1 MVKPNRQ
8 SSKLTDWRTNLP
20 MKFMLVQ
27 LLVAAVIIIA
37 SVGFLKSI
45 ETDRLIDNQEFLS
58 INLGKT
64 IVAKLQQK
72 TNKIE
77 NLAVSIGALG
87 ELYQHDPKQ
96 LNAAIPALLEQP
108 GQQEVILGGGVWP
121 EPFAFDPSK
130 RKDSYFWARNSAS
143 ELIKVNDYNTDNISP
158 YYQEAWYVP
167 AKYYP
172 TDTTYWS
179 KSYIDPYTQNAMLTA
194 SVPMWLEHRLI
205 GVSTV
210 DIALSSLDNFFNSA
224 VSGHGGYVFALDQQ
238 NRLLSYPDT
247 DLDSGEPLNSQTLF
261 QPFSAFT
268 KEHPSFAPLQQ
279 TIKKLDTDFI
289 RQADLKKAYEDTQ
302 LADVIKNAP
311 EHERAKLM
319 ALINQNA
326 NNKLK
331 QVELVATQRLTSDP
345 RLKEPVIVTV
355 FLMPGTYWKIVLV
368 TPMSSITYNAQSLAS
383 SVGIYLVSIQI
394 FALMLLFIVQNK
406 LFITPISR
414 MVRAL
419 NDSNPAKIELMAT
432 NRNDEIGMLAKAFS
446 SRTHQLEVALASL
459 DATNLALE
467 QQLDVQQQSKTELQ
481 EKKEQ
486 LNSVLNS
493 AHNLIFIKNLNGEL
507 TLVNDQFCQTLSRKR
522 ENILGLKDHLV
533 MPKEIATLNQ
543 EKDRLVI
550 KDKIEL
556 SYEQSFP
563 VEGKQHI
570 YLVTKFPIFNDKQ
583 QLTSVGTIAFDISA
597 TKEAELK
604 KRAQF
609 EILRQETSDNI
620 RFIEKLEQTNKRL
633 QNESLQAKLESNR
646 QNSFEKVK
654 HENQTIY
661 PSLVA
666 AIVKPIFRKQDD
678 LAASAYRLASGEL
691 SIADF
696 NSKLANQTERLRH
709 LEYLLSAQDYI
720 AKPIDLVS
728 LLEHVVALLQPKLT
742 AKNIELEIKSDSR
755 LIVEGIHWHYL
766 LIFYRAISN
775 TITDAFYQQGSTQKM
790 KVSLNKETQQVVMK
804 IYDNGKGFNEEQLA
818 VLQSTLDCGKVTGTL
833 SALSVWLKSEFQ
845 GELSVEEL
853 PKDSGFKTLV
863 NYQLSHR

>member
-1 MVKPNRQ
+1 M
-8 SSKLTDWRTNLP
+8 
-20 MKFMLVQ
+20 
-27 LLVAAVIIIA
+27 
-37 SVGFLKSI
+37 
-45 ETDRLIDNQEFLS
+45 
-58 INLGKT
+58 
-64 IVAKLQQK
+64 
-72 TNKIE
+72 
-77 NLAVSIGALG
+77 
-87 ELYQHDPKQ
+87 
-96 LNAAIPALLEQP
+96 
-108 GQQEVILGGGVWP
+108 
-121 EPFAFDPSK
+121 
-130 RKDSYFWARNSAS
+130 
-143 ELIKVNDYNTDNISP
+143 
-158 YYQEAWYVP
+158 
-167 AKYYP
+167 
-172 TDTTYWS
+172 
-179 KSYIDPYTQNAMLTA
+179 
-194 SVPMWLEHRLI
+194 
-205 GVSTV
+205 
-210 DIALSSLDNFFNSA
+210 
-224 VSGHGGYVFALDQQ
+224 
-238 NRLLSYPDT
+238 
-247 DLDSGEPLNSQTLF
+247 
-261 QPFSAFT
+261 
-268 KEHPSFAPLQQ
+268 
-279 TIKKLDTDFI
+279 
-289 RQADLKKAYEDTQ
+289 
-302 LADVIKNAP
+302 IKNTP
-311 EHERAKLM
+311 EHERAKLV

-326 NNKLK
+326 NNKLQ
-331 QVELVATQRLTSDP
+331 QVELVATKRLNSDP

-355 FLMPGTYWKIVLV
+355 FLMPGTYWKIILV
-368 TPMSSITYNAQSLAS
+368 TPMSSITNNAQSLAS

-394 FALMLLFIVQNK
+394 LALILLFIVQNK
-406 LFITPISR
+406 LFIAPISR

-419 NDSNPAKIELMAT
+419 NDSNPAKIELEAT
-432 NRNDEIGMLAKAFS
+432 NRKDEIGMLAKAFS
-446 SRTHQLEVALASL
+446 SRTRQLEVALASL

-467 QQLDVQQQSKTELQ
+467 QQLDVQQQSKAELQ

-493 AHNLIFIKNLNGEL
+493 AHNLIFINNLNGEF

-522 ENILGLKDHLV
+522 ENILGTKDHLV

-550 KDKIEL
+550 KDKVEL

-570 YLVTKFPIFNDKQ
+570 YLVTKFPIFDDNK
-583 QLTSVGTIAFDISA
+583 QLTSVGTIAFDISV

-633 QNESLQAKLESNR
+633 QSESQQAKLESYR

-696 NSKLANQTERLRH
+696 NNKLANQTERLRH
-709 LEYLLSAQDYI
+709 LEYLFSAQDYI

-742 AKNIELEIKSDSR
+742 AKNIELQIESDNR

-775 TITDAFYQQGSTQKM
+775 TITDAFYQQASAHKM
-790 KVSLNKETQQVVMK
+790 KVSLNKEAQQVVMK

-818 VLQSTLDCGKVTGTL
+818 VLQNTLDSDKVAGTL
-833 SALSVWLKSEFQ
+833 SALSVWLKTEFQ
-845 GELSVEEL
+845 GQLTVTAL
-853 PKDSGFKTLV
+853 PIESRFKTLV
-863 NYQLSHR
+863 SYQLFN

>member
-1 MVKPNRQ
+1 MVKPNKQ

-20 MKFMLVQ
+20 MLFMLVQ
-27 LLVAAVIIIA
+27 LFVAAVIIIA

-121 EPFAFDPSK
+121 EPFSFDPSK
-130 RKDSYFWARNSAS
+130 RKDSYFWARDFAA
-143 ELIKVNDYNTDNISP
+143 ELIKVNDYNADSISP
-158 YYQEAWYVP
+158 YYNEPWYVP

-194 SVPMWLEHRLI
+194 SVPMWQEHRFI

-224 VSGHGGYVFALDQQ
+224 ISSHGGYVFALDQQ

-247 DLDSGEPLNSQTLF
+247 DLDTSEPLNNRTLF
-261 QPFSAFT
+261 QPFSAFST
-268 KEHPSFAPLQQ
+268 EHPSFAPLQQ
-279 TIKKLDTDFI
+279 TIKKIDTDFI
-289 RQADLKKAYEDTQ
+289 RQANLNKAYEDSQ
-302 LADVIKNAP
+302 LTDVIKNTP
-311 EHERAKLM
+311 EHERAKLV

-326 NNKLK
+326 NNKLQ
-331 QVELVATQRLTSDP
+331 QVELVATKRLTSDP

-355 FLMPGTYWKIVLV
+355 FLMPGTYWKIILV

-383 SVGIYLVSIQI
+383 SIGIYLVSIQI
-394 FALMLLFIVQNK
+394 FALILLFIVQNK
-406 LFITPISR
+406 LFIAPISR

-419 NDSNPAKIELMAT
+419 NDSNPAKIELEAT
-432 NRNDEIGMLAKAFS
+432 NRKDEIGMLAKAFS
-446 SRTHQLEVALASL
+446 SRTRQLEVALASL

-467 QQLDVQQQSKTELQ
+467 QQLDVQQQSKAELQ

-493 AHNLIFIKNLNGEL
+493 AHNLIFIMNLNGEF

-522 ENILGLKDHLV
+522 ENILGTKDHLV
-533 MPKEIATLNQ
+533 MPKEIASLNQ
-543 EKDRLVI
+543 QKDRLVI
-550 KDKIEL
+550 KDKVEL

-570 YLVTKFPIFNDKQ
+570 YLVTKFPIFDDNM

-620 RFIEKLEQTNKRL
+620 RFIEKLEQTNRRL
-633 QNESLQAKLESNR
+633 QSESQQAKLESYR

-696 NSKLANQTERLRH
+696 NNKLANQTERLRH
-709 LEYLLSAQDYI
+709 LEYLFSAQDYI

-742 AKNIELEIKSDSR
+742 AKNIELKIESDSR

-775 TITDAFYQQGSTQKM
+775 TITDAFYQQANAQKM
-790 KVSLNKETQQVVMK
+790 KVSLNKEAQQVVMK
-804 IYDNGKGFNEEQLA
+804 ICDNGKGFNEEQLA
-818 VLQSTLDCGKVTGTL
+818 VLQNTLDSDKVAGTL

-845 GELSVEEL
+845 GQLTVTAL
-853 PKDSGFKTLV
+853 PIESGFKTLV
-863 NYQLSHR
+863 SYQLLN

>member
-1 MVKPNRQ
+1 MVKPNKQ

-20 MKFMLVQ
+20 MQFMLVQ

-37 SVGFLKSI
+37 SVVFLKSI

-121 EPFAFDPSK
+121 EPFSFDPSK
-130 RKDSYFWARNSAS
+130 RKDSYFWARDFAL
-143 ELIKVNDYNTDNISP
+143 ELIKVNDYNADSLSP
-158 YYQEAWYVP
+158 YYNEPWYVP

-194 SVPMWLEHRLI
+194 SVPMWQEHRFI

-224 VSGHGGYVFALDQQ
+224 ISSHGGYVFALDQQ
-238 NRLLSYPDT
+238 NRLLSYPDADIDT
-247 DLDSGEPLNSQTLF
+247 SEPLNNRTLF
-261 QPFSAFT
+261 QPFSAFS

-279 TIKKLDTDFI
+279 TIKKIDTDFI
-289 RQADLKKAYEDTQ
+289 RQSNLNKAYEDAQ
-302 LADVIKNAP
+302 LTDVIKNTP
-311 EHERAKLM
+311 EHERAKLV

-326 NNKLK
+326 NNKLQ
-331 QVELVATQRLTSDP
+331 QVELVATKRLNSDP

-355 FLMPGTYWKIVLV
+355 FLMPGTYWKIILV
-368 TPMSSITYNAQSLAS
+368 TPMSSITSNAQSLAS

-394 FALMLLFIVQNK
+394 LALILLFIVQNK
-406 LFITPISR
+406 LFIAPISR

-419 NDSNPAKIELMAT
+419 NDSNPAKIELEAT
-432 NRNDEIGMLAKAFS
+432 NRKDEIGMLAKAFS
-446 SRTHQLEVALASL
+446 SRTRQLEVALASL

-467 QQLDVQQQSKTELQ
+467 QQLDVQQQSKAELQ

-493 AHNLIFIKNLNGEL
+493 AHNLIFINNLNGEF

-522 ENILGLKDHLV
+522 ENILGTKDHLV

-550 KDKIEL
+550 KDKVEL

-570 YLVTKFPIFNDKQ
+570 YLVTKFPIFDDNK
-583 QLTSVGTIAFDISA
+583 QLTSVGTIAFDISV

-633 QNESLQAKLESNR
+633 QSESQQAKLESYR

-696 NSKLANQTERLRH
+696 NNKLANQTERLRH
-709 LEYLLSAQDYI
+709 LEYLFSAQDYI

-742 AKNIELEIKSDSR
+742 AKNIELQIESDSR

-775 TITDAFYQQGSTQKM
+775 TITDAFYQQASAHKM
-790 KVSLNKETQQVVMK
+790 KVSLNKEAQQVVMK

-818 VLQSTLDCGKVTGTL
+818 VLQNTLDSDKVAGTL
-833 SALSVWLKSEFQ
+833 SALSVWLKTEFQ
-845 GELSVEEL
+845 GQLTVTAL
-853 PKDSGFKTLV
+853 PIESRFKTLV
-863 NYQLSHR
+863 SYQLFN